1 MERLRHLLTICLHKG
16 ARQNV
21 SEVAQVHHIP
31 SPGASTDNEKGFES
45 PVQGRRKL
53 KPLADIVSCL
63 LKYRGGMYLQ

>member
-31 SPGASTDNEKGFES
+31 SPGA
-45 PVQGRRKL
+45 KL
-53 KPLADIVSCL
+53 HREERLCGVRFRDVANTKRYKKVRANMSKAL
-63 LKYRGGMYLQ
+63 